1 MSKGKNRVPKQKRE
15 PVPYQ
20 QKRLKSQA
28 VNQLVTLYERDDCYY
43 CTLCKAF
50 AVPFDTRRAVIE
62 HLIDCHPVEL
72 ATKMAELREK
82 DKLMEIESE
91 TLE

>member
-1 MSKGKNRVPKQKRE
+1 MRKGKNSVPRQKRE
-15 PVPYQ
+15 PGAAPYQ
-20 QKRLKSQA
+20 QKRLKSRA

-43 CTLCKAF
+43 CTLCKEF

-72 ATKMAELREK
+72 ATKMAELRGK
-82 DKLMEIESE
+82 DNRQEEDE
-91 TLE
+91 